1 MGEVREPSFRD
12 DETGVECA
20 GNQVHEVTGGTASV
34 KSAAPEVGRRTP
46 RGATPV
52 MPAEPQRFEINR
64 DNLGITCRVHPARS
78 TEVMQKLLMRGC

>member
-34 KSAAPEVGRRTP
+34 KSAAPP
-46 RGATPV
+46 RGNPYYARRAATV
-52 MPAEPQRFEINR
+52 RYQSR
-64 DNLGITCRVHPARS
+64 
-78 TEVMQKLLMRGC
+78 